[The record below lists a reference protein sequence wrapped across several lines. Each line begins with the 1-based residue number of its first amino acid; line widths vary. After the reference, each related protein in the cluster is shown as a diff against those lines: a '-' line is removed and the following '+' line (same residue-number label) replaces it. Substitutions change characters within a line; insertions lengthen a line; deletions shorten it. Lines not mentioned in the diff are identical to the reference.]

1 MKRFLPLLKFFRSI
15 SPMLVGSA
23 KGILCLNLT
32 LAIPLLALLGWI
44 LFGSSGDSHTNTKIA
59 RCLGLAA
66 GGFLANLPVGALMG
80 AVAPSLRKLR
90 WLKLVGIGLLAAVAE
105 ILMVR
110 LFAGLGM
117 QPLTDVYVWFMW
129 AVYGG
134 GVLALLPVAW
144 VLERWTRPPVRG
156 GSINS

>member
-1 MKRFLPLLKFFRSI
+1 MLTFFRSI
-15 SPMLVGSA
+15 SPMLVGIT

-32 LAIPLLALLGWI
+32 LAIPLLALLGLI

-59 RCLGLAA
+59 RCLGLAV
-66 GGFLANLPVGALMG
+66 GGFLANLPIGALMG
-80 AVAPSLRKLR
+80 SVAPSLRKLR

-110 LFAGLGM
+110 ILDGLEMG
-117 QPLTDVYVWFMW
+117 LLIGVYIDVYVWALW
-129 AVYGG
+129 AVYG

-144 VLERWTRPPVRG
+144 VLERWTRPPVDAG
-156 GSINS
+156 

>member
-1 MKRFLPLLKFFRSI
+1 
-15 SPMLVGSA
+15 MLVGST

-44 LFGSSGDSHTNTKIA
+44 LFGSSGDSLTNTKIA
-59 RCLGLAA
+59 RCLGTVV
-66 GGFLANLPVGALMG
+66 GGFLANLPIGALMG

-110 LFAGLGM
+110 LFDGLEMG
-117 QPLTDVYVWFMW
+117 LLIDVYVDVYVWSAW
-129 AVYGG
+129 AVYG

>member
-1 MKRFLPLLKFFRSI
+1 
-15 SPMLVGSA
+15 MLVGSA

-44 LFGSSGDSHTNTKIA
+44 LFGSSGDSLTNTKIA
-59 RCLGLAA
+59 RCLGTVV
-66 GGFLANLPVGALMG
+66 GGFLANLPIGALMG
-80 AVAPSLRKLR
+80 AVAPSLRKFR

-110 LFAGLGM
+110 LFADLEMGFLI
-117 QPLTDVYVWFMW
+117 DVYVWATW
-129 AVYGG
+129 AVYG

>member
-1 MKRFLPLLKFFRSI
+1 
-15 SPMLVGSA
+15 MLVGST

-32 LAIPLLALLGWI
+32 LAISLLALLGWI
-44 LFGSSGDSHTNTKIA
+44 LFGSSGGSHTNTKIA
-59 RCLGLAA
+59 RCLGTAV
-66 GGFLANLPVGALMG
+66 GGFLANLPIGALMG

-110 LFAGLGM
+110 LFADLGM
-117 QPLTDVYVWFMW
+117 QPLIDVCVWFMW

>member
-1 MKRFLPLLKFFRSI
+1 
-15 SPMLVGSA
+15 MLVGSA

-32 LAIPLLALLGWI
+32 LAIPLLTLLGWI

-59 RCLGLAA
+59 RCLGTAV
-66 GGFLANLPVGALMG
+66 GGFLANLPIGALMG

-110 LFAGLGM
+110 LFDGLEMG
-117 QPLTDVYVWFMW
+117 LLIDVYVDVYVWSAW
-129 AVYGG
+129 AVYG

-144 VLERWTRPPVRG
+144 VLERWTRPPVKG

>member
-1 MKRFLPLLKFFRSI
+1 M
-15 SPMLVGSA
+15 SPVLVGSV

-44 LFGSSGDSHTNTKIA
+44 LFGSSADSHTNTKIN
-59 RCLGLAA
+59 RCLWTAA
-66 GGFLANLPVGALMG
+66 GGFIANLPIGALMG

-90 WLKLVGIGLLAAVAE
+90 WLKLVGIGLLAAVSS

-110 LFAGLGM
+110 LFDGLEMGF
-117 QPLTDVYVWFMW
+117 LIVDVYVWFMW
-129 AVYGG
+129 AVYG

-144 VLERWTRPPVRG
+144 VLERWTRPPVDV
-156 GSINS
+156 S

>member
-1 MKRFLPLLKFFRSI
+1 
-15 SPMLVGSA
+15 MLVGST

-44 LFGSSGDSHTNTKIA
+44 LFGSSGDSLTNTKIA
-59 RCLGLAA
+59 RCLGTVV
-66 GGFLANLPVGALMG
+66 GGFLANLPIGALMG

-110 LFAGLGM
+110 LLDGLEMG
-117 QPLTDVYVWFMW
+117 LLIDVYVWSAW
-129 AVYGG
+129 AVYG

>member
-1 MKRFLPLLKFFRSI
+1 
-15 SPMLVGSA
+15 
-23 KGILCLNLT
+23 
-32 LAIPLLALLGWI
+32 
-44 LFGSSGDSHTNTKIA
+44 
-59 RCLGLAA
+59 
-66 GGFLANLPVGALMG
+66 MG
-80 AVAPSLRKLR
+80 AVAPSLRKFR

-110 LFAGLGM
+110 LFDGLGM
-117 QPLTDVYVWFMW
+117 QPLIDVYVWFMW
-129 AVYGG
+129 AVYGR

>member
-1 MKRFLPLLKFFRSI
+1 
-15 SPMLVGSA
+15 MLVGSA

-44 LFGSSGDSHTNTKIA
+44 LFGSSGDSHTNTKIT
-59 RCLGLAA
+59 RCLGTAE
-66 GGFLANLPVGALMG
+66 GGFLANLPIGALMG
-80 AVAPSLRKLR
+80 AVAPSLRKFR

-110 LFAGLGM
+110 LFADLGM
-117 QPLTDVYVWFMW
+117 QPLIDVYVWFMW